1 MNKKKIPVIN
11 EHHRVAMVDALKCVD
26 IVFRMD
32 GLDDFKKFA
41 EVSDLIFK
49 NSLEVYGN
57 EVVFKDKVM
66 VIPDIKELS
75 STTEIIQDIRK

>member
-1 MNKKKIPVIN
+1 
-11 EHHRVAMVDALKCVD
+11 
-26 IVFRMD
+26 MD